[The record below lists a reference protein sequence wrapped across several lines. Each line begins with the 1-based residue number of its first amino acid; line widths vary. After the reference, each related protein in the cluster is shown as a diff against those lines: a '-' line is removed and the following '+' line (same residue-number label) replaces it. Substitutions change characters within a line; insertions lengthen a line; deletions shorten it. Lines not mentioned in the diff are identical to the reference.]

1 MRKGDDMQKEALAGN
16 RARVLSKSG
25 SEDSPPM
32 QAVHI
37 CGVKSLE
44 KTSGCCHCKL
54 WRRGAD
60 TQPPSLG

>member
-1 MRKGDDMQKEALAGN
+1 MQKEAFAGN
-16 RARVLSKSG
+16 RARVLSKRG
-25 SEDSPPM
+25 AEDSPPM

-44 KTSGCCHCKL
+44 NTSGCCHCRL
-54 WRRGAD
+54 WGQGAG

>member
-1 MRKGDDMQKEALAGN
+1 MQKEALAGN
-16 RARVLSKSG
+16 RARVLSKRG

-32 QAVHI
+32 PAVHI
-37 CGVKSLE
+37 CAVKSLE

-54 WRRGAD
+54 WGRGAG